1 MAITEK
7 YLLGSQTTVLNT
19 SATLANN
26 ALVASSAYDN
36 TPGQTGD
43 GYTEADLELAVTFGT
58 APTAGTAAS
67 IWFLRS
73 QDGTNYEDGSSSV
86 TPARSPDLVIP
97 VNASTSAQRII
108 RAAVLPPGKI
118 TVLLKND
125 GTGQSMSSGWTL
137 KLRPITRQGI

>member
-1 MAITEK
+1 MPTTEK
-7 YLLGSQTTVLNT
+7 YLLGSQSTVLST

-36 TPGQTGD
+36 TQGQTGD
-43 GYTEADLELAVTFGT
+43 GYAECDLELAVTFGT

-108 RAAVLPPGKI
+108 RSAVLPPGKI

-125 GTGQSMSSGWTL
+125 GTGQTMSSGWTL
-137 KLRPITRQGI
+137 KLRPITRQGV